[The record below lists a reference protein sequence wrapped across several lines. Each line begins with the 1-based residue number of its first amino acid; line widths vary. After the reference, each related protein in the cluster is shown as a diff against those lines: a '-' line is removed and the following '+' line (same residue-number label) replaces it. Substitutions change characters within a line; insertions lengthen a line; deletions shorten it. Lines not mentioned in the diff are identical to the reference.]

1 MIAVWAFRPKAGV
14 SVECGRSRSRRKRPF
29 LAPGLPPSG
38 ASPHTPEILHSG
50 PAFDR
55 DHRDSRSKPN
65 QLDRFRRTAV
75 MAGQGKIGA
84 RLAPMPDAMLPAGCG
99 ARTVNRSIGPV
110 TISAPGATL
119 MIFSHPLARSA
130 SVFTA
135 KNNDGS
141 EYRVLAI
148 VTTLELDPKSQN
160 YKKPFVEKLSR
171 AAKDYLADSDEA
183 AAFVLMN
190 RPNSSSGGGARRRP
204 GDARKMVEGHSGSF

>member
-1 MIAVWAFRPKAGV
+1 
-14 SVECGRSRSRRKRPF
+14 
-29 LAPGLPPSG
+29 
-38 ASPHTPEILHSG
+38 
-50 PAFDR
+50 
-55 DHRDSRSKPN
+55 
-65 QLDRFRRTAV
+65 
-75 MAGQGKIGA
+75 
-84 RLAPMPDAMLPAGCG
+84 
-99 ARTVNRSIGPV
+99 
-110 TISAPGATL
+110 

-171 AAKDYLADSDEA
+171 AATDYLAHSDEA

-190 RPNSSSGGGARRRP
+190 RPRDWGASLSSGGGG
-204 GDARKMVEGHSGSF
+204 GDAAPETPERGLRTVPVRSEFAP